1 MLPSFRA
8 RQVPNFLR
16 NSRTSF
22 LLSNKSDKFKHFF
35 CLSFFFGN
43 MTFGDATTG
52 FPAKCHVSEKKEKQK
67 CLNLSDLL
75 LNRKDVLE
83 LLPTN

>member
-1 MLPSFRA
+1 
-8 RQVPNFLR
+8 
-16 NSRTSF
+16 
-22 LLSNKSDKFKHFF
+22 
-35 CLSFFFGN
+35 

-67 CLNLSDLL
+67 KCLNLSDLL
-75 LNRKDVLE
+75 LNRKDVPE

>member
-1 MLPSFRA
+1 MLPSFKA

-35 CLSFFFGN
+35 CFYFFSE
-43 MTFGDATTG
+43 TFGGETSG
-52 FPAKCHVSEKKEKQK
+52 SVAKCHVSEKKEKQK